1 MPRAVAKDDFAV
13 RSVTDPSNDVL
24 QDVTIFLNRGDDQV
38 SLMEQSDGVRQLMS
52 MTLFDLAEG
61 TANVLA
67 IDEPEIHLHP
77 TSQRT
82 AADLLSGEGNQKL
95 IVTHSPYVLHRFE
108 PAEVIAATKSCR
120 RSRRCEPIGGRRA
133 CSKR

>member
-1 MPRAVAKDDFAV
+1 MPRSIAKRDFAV
-13 RSVTDPSNDVL
+13 RSVTDPSTDVL

-67 IDEPEIHLHP
+67 IDEPELHLHP

-82 AADLLSGEGNQKL
+82 VADLLSGDGNQK
-95 IVTHSPYVLHRFE
+95 IIATHSPYILHRFE
-108 PAEVIAATKSCR
+108 PSEVIAVDR
-120 RSRRCEPIGGRRA
+120 HG
-133 CSKR
+133 